1 MKKQGILNA
10 QLSRVI
16 AELGHT
22 DALVIADAG
31 LPIPADVERIDL
43 ALTGGIPSFMDVLNA
58 VLGEMQVERA
68 VIAQEM
74 QTKSSQLYSQIGTT
88 VKNSPIGEVPHEEFK
103 RLTAQARAIVR
114 TGEFTPYA
122 NIILYSGV
130 VF

>member
-1 MKKQGILNA
+1 MKKQGILNP

-31 LPIPADVERIDL
+31 LPIPAGVERIDL
-43 ALTGGIPSFMDVLNA
+43 ALVGGIPSFMDVLDA
-58 VLGEMQVERA
+58 VLNEMQVER
-68 VIAQEM
+68 VTIAREM
-74 QTKSSQLYSQIGTT
+74 QNKSPQLYAQIGSTMKT
-88 VKNSPIGEVPHEEFK
+88 CPVREVPHEEFK
-103 RLTAQARAIVR
+103 LLTAKARAIVR

-122 NIILYSGV
+122 NIILYSGA

>member
-1 MKKQGILNA
+1 MKKRGILNP

-43 ALTGGIPSFMDVLNA
+43 ALSGGIPSFLDVLN
-58 VLGEMQVERA
+58 VILGEMQVERA
-68 VIAQEM
+68 VIAYEM
-74 QTKSSQLYSQIGTT
+74 QAKSPSLYARVRAAMHGC
-88 VKNSPIGEVPHEEFK
+88 PIGEASHEEFK
-103 RLTAQARAIVR
+103 LLTHGARAIVR

>member
-1 MKKQGILNA
+1 MKKQGILNP

-31 LPIPADVERIDL
+31 LPIPAAVERIDL
-43 ALTGGIPSFMDVLNA
+43 ALVGGIPAFMEVLNA
-58 VLGEMQVERA
+58 ILGEMQVEHA
-68 VIAQEM
+68 VIAREM
-74 QTKSSQLYSQIGTT
+74 QTRSPQLYAQIGLAL
-88 VKNSPIGEVPHEEFK
+88 NNCPFDEVPHEEFK
-103 RLTAQARAIVR
+103 PLTARACAIVR

>member
-1 MKKQGILNA
+1 MKKQGILNP

-31 LPIPADVERIDL
+31 LPIPAGVERIDL
-43 ALTGGIPSFMDVLNA
+43 ALVGGIPSFMDVLDA
-58 VLGEMQVERA
+58 VLNEMQVERA
-68 VIAQEM
+68 TIAREM
-74 QTKSSQLYSQIGTT
+74 QTKSPQLYVQIGSTMKT
-88 VKNSPIGEVPHEEFK
+88 CPLSEVPHEEFK
-103 RLTAQARAIVR
+103 LLTAKARAIVR

-122 NIILYSGV
+122 NIILYGGV

>member
-1 MKKQGILNA
+1 MKKHGILNP

-31 LPIPADVERIDL
+31 LPIPPGVERIDL
-43 ALTGGIPSFMDVLNA
+43 ALTGGIPRFTDVLSA
-58 VLGEMQVERA
+58 ILGEMQVERA
-68 VIAQEM
+68 VIAREM
-74 QTKSSQLYSQIGTT
+74 QAASPQLHAQIGATM
-88 VKNSPIGEVPHEEFK
+88 NNCPIGEVSHEDFK
-103 RLTAQARAIVR
+103 LLTARARAIVR

>member
-1 MKKQGILNA
+1 MKKPGILNP

-31 LPIPADVERIDL
+31 LPIPAGVERIDL
-43 ALTGGIPSFMDVLNA
+43 ALTGGIPAFMDVLKA

-68 VIAQEM
+68 VIAHEM
-74 QTKSSQLYSQIGTT
+74 QIKSSHLYAQIGTLM
-88 VKNSPIGEVPHEEFK
+88 KDCPIGEVPHEEFK
-103 RLTAQARAIVR
+103 LLTARSRAIVR

>member
-1 MKKQGILNA
+1 MKKQGILNP

-31 LPIPADVERIDL
+31 LPIPVGIERIDL
-43 ALTGGIPSFMDVLNA
+43 ALTGGIPSFMDVLSA
-58 VLGEMQVERA
+58 ILGEMQVERA
-68 VIAQEM
+68 VIASEM
-74 QTKSSQLYSQIGTT
+74 QTSSPQLYAQIDATINGC
-88 VKNSPIGEVPHEEFK
+88 PIGEVPHVEFK
-103 RLTAQARAIVR
+103 LLTARARAIVR

>member
-1 MKKQGILNA
+1 MKKLGILNP

-31 LPIPADVERIDL
+31 LPIPAGVERIDL
-43 ALTGGIPSFMDVLNA
+43 ALTGGIPAFMDVLKA
-58 VLGEMQVERA
+58 ILGEMQVERG

-74 QTKSSQLYSQIGTT
+74 QAKSAELYSQVGAALQDC
-88 VKNSPIGEVPHEEFK
+88 PIAKVPHEEFK
-103 RLTAQARAIVR
+103 LLTARSRAIVR